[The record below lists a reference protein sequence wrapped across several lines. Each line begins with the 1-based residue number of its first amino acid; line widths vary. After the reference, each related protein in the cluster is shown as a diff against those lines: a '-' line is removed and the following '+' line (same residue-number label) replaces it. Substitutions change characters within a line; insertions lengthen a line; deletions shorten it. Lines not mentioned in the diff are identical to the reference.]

1 MKNQLTKSGKAV
13 IRKLLLTFL
22 TLLSPLA
29 LGDKQH
35 ICGVSPDQQDA
46 FSIAK
51 EISDNDCK
59 RNDILLVSYPY
70 SPDKNKYI
78 KGIMMHTVAKFCDY
92 DKQILMEE
100 TGWSCTL
107 KVTSPR
113 EESFMRK
120 FEDQKER

>member
-1 MKNQLTKSGKAV
+1 MKIQLTKNGKAV
-13 IRKLLLTFL
+13 IKKLLLTFL
-22 TLLSPLA
+22 ILLSPLA

-35 ICGVSPDQQDA
+35 ICGVSPKLGDA

-51 EISDNDCK
+51 EISENDCK

-70 SPDKNKYI
+70 SPDKNIYI
-78 KGIMMHTVAKFCDY
+78 SGIMLHTAAKFCDY

-100 TGWSCTL
+100 NSWSCSL

-120 FEDQKER
+120 FEDQKEL